1 MQLAEK
7 KKSVLDTL
15 IVANLAFFVA
25 ETMYAKDV
33 TIEDVVVTQIVRLV
47 NVAME
52 TFVIPVVVG
61 MKDNVDVFPLVRTV
75 VVVIALSVDF

>member
-1 MQLAEK
+1 MQCAAKKRNVQEMEIAEK
-7 KKSVLDTL
+7 T
-15 IVANLAFFVA
+15 FVA

-61 MKDNVDVFPLVRTV
+61 MKDNADVFPLVRAV

>member
-1 MQLAEK
+1 MQYAAKKRIVREIVIAEK
-7 KKSVLDTL
+7 T
-15 IVANLAFFVA
+15 FVA

-61 MKDNVDVFPLVRTV
+61 MKDNVDVFPLVLAV
-75 VVVIALSVDF
+75 VAVIALSVDF

>member
-1 MQLAEK
+1 MQCAAKKRIVREIVIAEK
-7 KKSVLDTL
+7 T
-15 IVANLAFFVA
+15 FVA

-61 MKDNVDVFPLVRTV
+61 MKDNADVFPLVRAV

>member
-1 MQLAEK
+1 MQCAAKKRIVREIVIAEK
-7 KKSVLDTL
+7 T
-15 IVANLAFFVA
+15 FVA
-25 ETMYAKDV
+25 GTMYAKDV

-61 MKDNVDVFPLVRTV
+61 MKDNVDVFPLVRAV

>member
-1 MQLAEK
+1 MQCAAKKRIVREIVIAEK
-7 KKSVLDTL
+7 T
-15 IVANLAFFVA
+15 FVA

-61 MKDNVDVFPLVRTV
+61 MKDNVDVFPLVRAV

>member
-1 MQLAEK
+1 MLE
-7 KKSVLDTL
+7 TL
-15 IVANLAFFVA
+15 IVALLAFFVA
-25 ETMYAKDV
+25 KTMFVKTA

-61 MKDNVDVFPLVRTV
+61 MKDNVDVFPLVRAV

>member
-1 MQLAEK
+1 VQYAAKKRIVREIVIAEK
-7 KKSVLDTL
+7 T
-15 IVANLAFFVA
+15 FVA

-61 MKDNVDVFPLVRTV
+61 MKDNVDVFPLVLAV
-75 VVVIALSVDF
+75 VAVIALSVDF